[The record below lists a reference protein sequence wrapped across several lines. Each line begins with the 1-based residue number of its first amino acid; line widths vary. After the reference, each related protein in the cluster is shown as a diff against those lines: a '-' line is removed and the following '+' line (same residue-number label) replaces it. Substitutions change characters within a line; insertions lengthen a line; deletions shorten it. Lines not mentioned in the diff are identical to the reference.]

1 MFFLRFIL
9 IFKLC
14 VCMCFCVES
23 TKSAVLSKT
32 RDGAKYSETKHIGG
46 LDPSNIGAENPIDEV
61 LC

>member
-1 MFFLRFIL
+1 
-9 IFKLC
+9 
-14 VCMCFCVES
+14 MCFCVES

-46 LDPSNIGAENPIDEV
+46 LDPSNIGSENPIDEV